1 MALKNKCKI
10 SEKYSKSKSSFAL
23 HIILKK
29 KNYNTSQS
37 IKENIF
43 LLPNVKFIFVM
54 LNEKRINVVFVIYL
68 CMIPF
73 LIYLLFF
80 TLKIN
85 MNLYQHAM
93 NVSSMNYFLIS
104 SLLITSFNLHSYM
117 KLKFDYS
124 DLSDNFFKF
133 ITNEK

>member
-1 MALKNKCKI
+1 MALTNKYKI
-10 SEKYSKSKSSFAL
+10 HENIQNPNLPVQCILFWRRKIIIHHKVLKS
-23 HIILKK
+23 
-29 KNYNTSQS
+29 
-37 IKENIF
+37 IF
-43 LLPNVKFIFVM
+43 LLPNVILIFVM

-80 TLKIN
+80 MLKIN

-124 DLSDNFFKF
+124 DLSDKFFEF